1 MRCKQ
6 QQYRKGAVLRFYDRW
21 LPLVAP
27 ALMLLIVLVVRVKA
41 PHVVEFFQL
50 QVFDTYQ
57 RIEPRPYTPVPVK
70 IIDIDD
76 ASLKRIGQW
85 PWPRTLLSRLIEIVF
100 EGNPTVLAFD
110 ILLAEPDRTSPK
122 NILPL
127 WPDTPE
133 IAHLKRRAAVLPDHD
148 EMLAGAIADKN
159 VVVGFVLN
167 NQLAAISPA
176 VKWRVITAGDRPQ
189 PYIPNFSGAVLSL
202 APIEASAAGNGSFN
216 LVPEPDSIIRR
227 MHLMFR
233 QGGTI
238 YPSLA
243 AETLRV
249 AFAEPTYVLRSA
261 GKGAEP
267 VFGGHTGLNT
277 ISIGGLA
284 VPTDSHGRVWMHYTR
299 PEPSRY
305 LPAWKVFEA
314 DFDPRELE
322 GYVLLLGTTAPGLGD
337 TRATPLNPVT
347 AGVEVHASLLEQIL
361 LGHFLERPGWAEAA
375 EFLYMLI
382 LGMLLVV
389 LLVRLSAFGCA
400 VLGATTVAL
409 AVGLSWYSYTRHGWL
424 VDPVGPSLA
433 AFLIYLAA
441 SLSSFMRSEAR
452 RRHLRSAFGHYLAP
466 TVIEQLLDDPNRL
479 KLGGERREMTF
490 LFTDVAGFTAL
501 TEGIEPAELVRLLND
516 YLDETCAIVFRNGG
530 TIDKIVGDAL
540 HVMFNAPSD
549 QPDHAQ
555 RAVTCA
561 IELDAFC
568 HRFAETKRASGT
580 AFGETR
586 IGVNTGYTVVGNFGG
601 TQRFDYTAHGDA
613 INTAARLES
622 VNQHLGTRVCV
633 SEPAMR
639 ACDGIEFRPVGSLVL
654 KGKTEGIAVFEPVT
668 EKSAA
673 CASLEAFKA
682 AYRLLEAEDPAA
694 TEAFTRLNEDDPDD
708 GLVAFHLARLR
719 AGQTGTRIVMTSK

>member
-1 MRCKQ
+1 
-6 QQYRKGAVLRFYDRW
+6 
-21 LPLVAP
+21 
-27 ALMLLIVLVVRVKA
+27 MLLVVLAVRVKA
-41 PHVVEFFQL
+41 PHVIEFFQL
-50 QVFDTYQ
+50 QVFDAYQ

-76 ASLKRIGQW
+76 ESLERIGQW
-85 PWPRTLLSRLIEIVF
+85 PWPRTLLARVIEILF
-100 EGNPTVLAFD
+100 EGNPTVLALD
-110 ILLAEPDRTSPK
+110 ILLAEPDRTSPR

-133 IAHLKRRAAVLPDHD
+133 IVRLRDSDAVLPDHD
-148 EMLAGAIADKN
+148 EILADAMRERN

-167 NQLAAISPA
+167 NQLAAISPK

-189 PYIPNFSGAVLSL
+189 PYLPNFSGAVLSL

-216 LVPEPDSIIRR
+216 LVPEPDSITRR
-227 MHLMFR
+227 LHLMFR

-277 ISIGGLA
+277 VSIGGLA
-284 VPTDSHGRVWMHYTR
+284 VPTDAHGRVWMHYTR

-305 LPAWKVFEA
+305 LPAWKLFEPG
-314 DFDPRELE
+314 FDPSEVE

-337 TRATPLNPVT
+337 TQATPLNPVM
-347 AGVEVHASLLEQIL
+347 AGVEVHASLIEQIL
-361 LGHFLERPGWAEAA
+361 LGHFLARPGWAEAA
-375 EFLYMLI
+375 ELLYMLV
-382 LGMLLVV
+382 LGLLLVV
-389 LLVRLSAFGCA
+389 LLTRLSAFGCA
-400 VLGATTVAL
+400 VLGMTTVAL
-409 AVGLSWYSYTRHGWL
+409 AVTLSWYSYTRHGWL
-424 VDPVGPSLA
+424 IDPVGPSLA
-433 AFLIYLAA
+433 ALLIYLAA
-441 SLSSFMRSEAR
+441 SLTSFMRSEAR

-466 TVIEQLLDDPNRL
+466 TVIEQLLEDPNRL
-479 KLGGERREMTF
+479 KLGGERRETTF
-490 LFTDVAGFTAL
+490 LFTDIAGFTGL
-501 TEGIEPAELVRLLND
+501 TERIEPAELVRLLNE
-516 YLDETCAIVFRNGG
+516 YLDETCSIVFRNGG

-561 IELDAFC
+561 IELDDFC
-568 HRFAETKRASGT
+568 HRFSETKRASGT
-580 AFGETR
+580 DFGETR

-633 SEPAMR
+633 SGSATRSCE
-639 ACDGIEFRPVGSLVL
+639 GIGFRPVASLVL
-654 KGKTEGIAVFEPVT
+654 KGKTDGIDVFEPVP
-668 EKSAA
+668 EGSVAESGLEGYRAA
-673 CASLEAFKA
+673 F
-682 AYRLLEAEDPAA
+682 RLLEAGDPTA
-694 TEAFTRLNEDDPDD
+694 TDAFTRLSEQHPNDA
-708 GLVAFHLARLR
+708 LVAFHLARLR
-719 AGQTGTRIVMTSK
+719 AGDTGVRIVMTSK